1 MKRLAIIPAR
11 GGSKRVP
18 KKNIKKFCGKPM
30 ISYPIDALK
39 RSELFDSIHV
49 STDCNEIAELVIN
62 LGLDIDFLRDPSL
75 ADDFTPIMPVL
86 EWTLMQYKAREI
98 IFDEVIMVMPCTPF
112 IQSSDFLDA
121 YKLFSAANK
130 KSPVIS
136 ISSYPVPIEWAFN
149 LKISDNSLTPV
160 NPGMFKIRSQ
170 DIQKKYH
177 DAGAFV
183 LYSSEHILKAKL
195 SKQDENYI
203 GFVLDK
209 IKAIDIDD
217 QDDWDFA
224 ELIMQSILRKK

>member
-183 LYSSEHILKAKL
+183 LYSSEHILKANL

>member
-183 LYSSEHILKAKL
+183 LYSSEHILKANL

-224 ELIMQSILRKK
+224 ELIMQSTLRKK

>member
-11 GGSKRVP
+11 GGSKRIP
-18 KKNIKKFCGKPM
+18 KKNIKQFCGQPM

-39 RSELFDSIHV
+39 RSGLFDTIHV
-49 STDCNEIAELVIN
+49 STDCNEIVELVIN
-62 LGLDIDFLRDPSL
+62 LGLDVDFLRDPSL

-86 EWTLMQYKAREI
+86 EWTLKQYKARKI
-98 IFDEVIMVMPCTPF
+98 FFDEVIMVMPCTPF
-112 IQSSDFLDA
+112 IESSDFLDA
-121 YKLFSAANK
+121 YKLFTEANK
-130 KSPVIS
+130 ESPVIS
-136 ISSYPVPIEWAFN
+136 VSNYPVPIEWAFD
-149 LKISDNSLTPV
+149 LKISDSSLTPL

-170 DIQKKYH
+170 DLQKKYF

-183 LYSSEHILKAKL
+183 LYSSEHILQTNPTN
-195 SKQDENYI
+195 QDKNYI

>member
-98 IFDEVIMVMPCTPF
+98 FFDEVIMVMPCTPF

-183 LYSSEHILKAKL
+183 LYSSEHILKANL

-224 ELIMQSILRKK
+224 ELIMQSTLRKK